1 MTDDPAEQ
9 VAPPRDLGAGSE
21 KYKEKAVAFRVLIYV
36 VVSHLLAGFIWLLF
50 HLGEH
55 APK

>member
-1 MTDDPAEQ
+1 MTDDPAGQ
-9 VAPPRDLGAGSE
+9 AAPPRDLGAGSE

-50 HLGEH
+50 YLGEH